1 MEPIVFKISS
11 RHDRFLDFYGPLARN
26 LRGSGTVYTPYPD
39 IPLNAR
45 IAVPPPSE
53 VLVSLKSTEAFH
65 LVHQTMRNYVEGH
78 EERELLLEKGDR
90 SVTIT
95 AHSLPEETTLMDKLA
110 LRT

>member
-1 MEPIVFKISS
+1 MEPIVFKIHS

-45 IAVPPPSE
+45 VAVPPPSE
-53 VLVSLKSTEAFH
+53 VVVSLKSAEAFNI
-65 LVHQTMRNYVEGH
+65 VYQTMRNYIERH
-78 EERELLLEKGDR
+78 EERELLLEKGEK

-95 AHSLPEETTLMDKLA
+95 AHSLPEVATLMDELA
-110 LRT
+110 LRE